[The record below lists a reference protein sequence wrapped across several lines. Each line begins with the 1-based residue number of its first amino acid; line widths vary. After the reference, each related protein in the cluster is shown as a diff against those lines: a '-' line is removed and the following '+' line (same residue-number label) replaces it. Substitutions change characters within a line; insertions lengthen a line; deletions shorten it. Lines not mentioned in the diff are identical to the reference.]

1 VDCEKFDRIVLDELY
16 GELDELTS
24 AAAKRHKEH
33 CARCAS
39 IDAELQATRE
49 VGVLE
54 LFEPPDGMY
63 ERILQAERDTT
74 RGLPLRKRLG
84 RAVSILAGYAMR
96 PQLAMAALLLLM
108 IGSSLLFLRTQP
120 GDHDHVSV
128 TERGVPE
135 SESDPVTVVKK
146 ADSPSV
152 LPHAAAHASA
162 RTDDSAARVLRAG
175 AEPKPDPALAAE
187 PKSAASANADGLTGP
202 DTDPD
207 TVADGDTAYDAA
219 MAAYRDGRYSEA
231 EQRFAEVANRGGNR
245 AASAALYAAQ
255 ARRMLGG
262 CPSAGPR
269 FEEVHARYAGT
280 PASSEAAWQAADC
293 YRSLGDVARARQNY
307 QELLTDSSYKGRAES
322 ALAELDEHNSATE
335 LTPRK
340 AAKSAPA
347 TAAAPPPTQ
356 SPAKPKAGEASP

>member
-1 VDCEKFDRIVLDELY
+1 MDCEKFDRIVLDELY

-49 VGVLE
+49 VGALE
-54 LFEPPDGMY
+54 LIEPPAGMY

-74 RGLPLRKRLG
+74 RGLPLRKRFG

-135 SESDPVTVVKK
+135 SESDPVAVVKK
-146 ADSPSV
+146 TDSPSV
-152 LPHAAAHASA
+152 PRAAAHASA
-162 RTDDSAARVLRAG
+162 RADDSAARVQRAG
-175 AEPKPDPALAAE
+175 AEPKPDPAFAAE
-187 PKSAASANADGLTGP
+187 PKSAASASADGLTGSDT
-202 DTDPD
+202 DTDP
-207 TVADGDTAYDAA
+207 VADSDTAYDAA

-322 ALAELDEHNSATE
+322 ALAELDEHNGTTE
-335 LTPRK
+335 PTQRK
-340 AAKSAPA
+340 AAKSA
-347 TAAAPPPTQ
+347 AAAPPPTQ
-356 SPAKPKAGEASP
+356 LPAKAKAGEASP